1 MTVARSEGVG
11 RIKKLKGLRSTNWL
25 LKNSHGDVQYSIG
38 NIVNN
43 ILITMYGVRWI
54 WNLWGWSLSKLHNIQ
69 PLRCTPDTNIIL
81 YATYNWKIKM
91 IKKEI
96 KKMFSLK
103 LLALQHLTDLQHSLI
118 WNFPSI
124 PFTILPWFPL
134 SAWTSSVSY
143 THLTLPTILGLC
155 RSRWSPYH

>member
-1 MTVARSEGVG
+1 
-11 RIKKLKGLRSTNWL
+11 
-25 LKNSHGDVQYSIG
+25 
-38 NIVNN
+38 
-43 ILITMYGVRWI
+43 
-54 WNLWGWSLSKLHNIQ
+54 
-69 PLRCTPDTNIIL
+69 
-81 YATYNWKIKM
+81 M

-134 SAWTSSVSY
+134 SAWTSSVFSKAF
-143 THLTLPTILGLC
+143 LSFAGLLKSDALQKSIPVTLYPLDDFICVHSFIIT
-155 RSRWSPYH
+155 